1 MFLTLLG
8 TSISIS
14 FIFIMHS
21 IQSAGMLHNI
31 IIMIIKIDPPASGC
45 DICFL
50 KVSLS
55 VLG

>member
-1 MFLTLLG
+1 MFLTLLR

-21 IQSAGMLHNI
+21 IESAGMLHNI
-31 IIMIIKIDPPASGC
+31 IIMIIKIDPSASGC